1 MMNYKIILYTL
12 LIVSAIVKLI
22 IINKNKDNKEYKK
35 PYKKYVN
42 IFSSIIILVI
52 VFFMVFFR

>member
-1 MMNYKIILYTL
+1 MNYKIILYTL

-52 VFFMVFFR
+52 VFFMVFLK